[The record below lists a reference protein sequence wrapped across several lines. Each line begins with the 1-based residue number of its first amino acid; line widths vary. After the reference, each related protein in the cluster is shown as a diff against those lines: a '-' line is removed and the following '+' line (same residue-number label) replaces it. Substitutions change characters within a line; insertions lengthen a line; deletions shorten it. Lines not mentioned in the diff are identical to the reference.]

1 MLTNCFE
8 THVLRIFRMCREC
21 QKPHLSFFL
30 FLICGYHIEQ
40 QGAPRKLLKFS
51 LSYKYLDATFYI
63 HTFET
68 TFSTFLLQTLFPMNF
83 TVKYFDILLFHRNIT
98 IWHESKQRMCVIK
111 RMTRNDCSLL
121 PIFYNVLL
129 RFQNLMFVDIQ
140 GYKVLIY
147 Y

>member
-1 MLTNCFE
+1 MLE
-8 THVLRIFRMCREC
+8 TTFV
-21 QKPHLSFFL
+21 FFL

-98 IWHESKQRMCVIK
+98 IWHESKQRMCVKWLEMIAVYYLSFTMFYYVFKIWCLLIYRVIKSWYITKYLTFYIK
-111 RMTRNDCSLL
+111 RLL
-121 PIFYNVLL
+121 SIV
-129 RFQNLMFVDIQ
+129 
-140 GYKVLIY
+140 
-147 Y
+147 